1 MFLPRHHLPLR
12 KSQGH
17 PEAGTNGG
25 TCTYHSPGNMWP
37 VQGVP
42 SGDWMDQITF
52 QTKEEGWSLL
62 RELLEKML
70 YHRELAKEGATSQ
83 D

>member
-1 MFLPRHHLPLR
+1 
-12 KSQGH
+12 
-17 PEAGTNGG
+17 
-25 TCTYHSPGNMWP
+25 MWP